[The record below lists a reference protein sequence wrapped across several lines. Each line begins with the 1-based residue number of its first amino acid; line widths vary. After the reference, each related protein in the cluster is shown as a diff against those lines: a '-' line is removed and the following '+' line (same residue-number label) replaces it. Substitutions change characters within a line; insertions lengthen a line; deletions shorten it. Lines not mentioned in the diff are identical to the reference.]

1 MINKNKIFYKIFN
14 LLKSYLPLL
23 SIKSFTSLGIYYDY
37 FPISLLY
44 EKDITTFK
52 LDFKEI
58 INNIAFL
65 FTYKS
70 ILTIEEEKFIIKF
83 ILYIDIN
90 NLQKLKNK
98 LTNKEFIDAFFILKE
113 LKLNT
118 DINTLILNELRSAI
132 YKYK

>member
-1 MINKNKIFYKIFN
+1 M
-14 LLKSYLPLL
+14 PLL
-23 SIKSFTSLGIYYDY
+23 SIKSFTSLGIYYEY

-70 ILTIEEEKFIIKF
+70 VLTIEEEKFIIKF
-83 ILYIDIN
+83 ISYIDIN
-90 NLQKLKNK
+90 NLQKLKDK
-98 LTNKEFIDAFFILKE
+98 LTNKKFIDAFFILKE

-132 YKYK
+132 SKYK